1 MLQLNKQKL
10 DFNGK
15 EGWLARKGLEG
26 TAPHYPNFRPIMSLG
41 DSSQLVKFQ
50 SKKASLADMDL

>member
-10 DFNGK
+10 DFSGK

-26 TAPHYPNFRPIMSLG
+26 TAPHYPNFQTDNEFGRQQPVSKVSEQESLFG
-41 DSSQLVKFQ
+41 
-50 SKKASLADMDL
+50 